1 MGGGETIA
9 EQILKTFA
17 LPDVVGSKTS
27 SKKLINLLRG
37 HVLLSTYNLPPSLPI
52 QAGTLSMLLRDITR
66 PDDSLRT
73 RVTANDN

>member
-9 EQILKTFA
+9 DQILKTFA

-37 HVLLSTYNLPPSLPI
+37 HVPLLFMQTCIPFW
-52 QAGTLSMLLRDITR
+52 DITR
-66 PDDSLRT
+66 LDKMHHGRE
-73 RVTANDN
+73 